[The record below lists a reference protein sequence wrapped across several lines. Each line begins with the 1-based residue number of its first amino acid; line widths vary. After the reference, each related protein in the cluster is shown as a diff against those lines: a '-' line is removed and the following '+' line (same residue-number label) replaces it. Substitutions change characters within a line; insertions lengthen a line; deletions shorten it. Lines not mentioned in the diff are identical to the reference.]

1 MKPTTTWILIADGG
15 RARIFANEGPG
26 KGIVVVEGASFEA
39 DHRPDHE
46 LVRDHEG
53 RSFES
58 VGATRH
64 GIQPHTDPHRE
75 LKRDFSERL
84 AEMLDKSLAA
94 KSYDRLILVAPP
106 VTLGDLRKA
115 LSGHVKAAVYAELHK
130 DLTKTPM
137 HELPEH
143 LASVLAV

>member
-26 KGIVVVEGASFEA
+26 NGIAVVEGAAFEA
-39 DHRPDHE
+39 DHRADHE

-75 LKRDFSERL
+75 LKRGFSERL

-115 LSGHVKAAVYAELHK
+115 LSAHVQAAVYAELHK

-137 HELPEH
+137 RELPEH
-143 LASVLAV
+143 LAGVLAV